1 MAAFLAPIAGMLA
14 GKLFDKFVKFNNGGQ
29 VRVKGGR
36 GGLAVLHNG
45 EMVVKKAL
53 VERTKAAMKE
63 KGIPVPKPRTI
74 KGIARR
80 RALK

>member
-53 VERTKAAMKE
+53 VC
-63 KGIPVPKPRTI
+63 
-74 KGIARR
+74 
-80 RALK
+80 